1 MLTEIQEDE
10 ATVEDTGEEFV
21 AEETELDT
29 QSLYMRDIGRHALL
43 DADSER
49 ELGRRVQAGDEAARQ
64 QMIQANLRLV
74 VKIANRYA
82 HRGVPLLDLI
92 EEGNLGLIRAV
103 EKFDPERGF
112 RFSTYA
118 TWWVRQAVER
128 AIMNQGRSVRFPVH
142 VAKELA
148 RYQST
153 VRKLAQRQSTEVTPD
168 DVARELNAD
177 PQRVRDLMGQSAD
190 AVSLDAAYGDSDGD
204 GAPLKDTVADEGND
218 PAELLGDYGRAADL
232 DHWLDQLDARERQV
246 LRLRF
251 GLDTGESATLEEVGR
266 EVGLTRERVRQ
277 LQIRALKRLHG
288 MLGSAAPE
296 PTRAAIA
303 S

>member
-29 QSLYMRDIGRHALL
+29 QSLYMRDIGRHDLL
-43 DADSER
+43 NAESER
-49 ELGRRVQAGDEAARQ
+49 DLGRRVQAGDEAARQ
-64 QMIQANLRLV
+64 RMIQANLRLV

-153 VRKLAQRQSTEVTPD
+153 ARKLAQRQSTEVTPD

-218 PAELLGDYGRAADL
+218 PAELLGDYGQAADL
-232 DHWLDQLDARERQV
+232 DHWLDKLDARERQV

>member
-1 MLTEIQEDE
+1 MLTEVRDDE
-10 ATVEDTGEEFV
+10 ATAETTDEAFA

-29 QSLYMRDIGRHALL
+29 QSLYMRDIGRHELL
-43 DADSER
+43 DAESER
-49 ELGRRVQAGDEAARQ
+49 ELGRRVQAGEEAARQ
-64 QMIQANLRLV
+64 RMIQANLRLV

-82 HRGVPLLDLI
+82 HRGVALLDLI

-142 VAKELA
+142 VAKELS
-148 RYQST
+148 RYQAAA
-153 VRKLAQRQSTEVTPD
+153 RRLGQQQSTEVTPD
-168 DVARELNAD
+168 DVARELAVD

-190 AVSLDAAYGDSDGD
+190 AISLDAAYGDSD

-218 PAELLGDYGRAADL
+218 PAELLGDYGRAADM
-232 DHWLDQLDARERQV
+232 DHWLDQLEPRERQV

>member
-1 MLTEIQEDE
+1 MLTEMRE
-10 ATVEDTGEEFV
+10 GEEVLQTTEEEPV
-21 AEETELDT
+21 ADETELDV

-43 DADSER
+43 DAENER
-49 ELGRRVQAGDEAARQ
+49 ELGRRVQAGDETARQ
-64 QMIQANLRLV
+64 RMIQANLRLV

-128 AIMNQGRSVRFPVH
+128 TIMNQGRSVRFPVH

-153 VRKLAQRQSTEVTPD
+153 ARKLSQKQSTEVTPD
-168 DVARELNAD
+168 DVARELDVD
-177 PQRVRDLMGQSAD
+177 PVRVRDLMSQSAD
-190 AVSLDAAYGDSDGD
+190 AVSLDAAYGDNDGD
-204 GAPLKDTVADEGND
+204 GTPLKDTVADEGND
-218 PAELLGDYGRAADL
+218 PVDLLGDYGRAADL
-232 DHWLDQLDARERQV
+232 EHWLKQLEPREHEV

-266 EVGLTRERVRQ
+266 MVGLTRERVRQ
-277 LQIRALKRLHG
+277 VQIRALKRLHG
-288 MLGSAAPE
+288 LLGSAAPE

>member
-1 MLTEIQEDE
+1 MLTEVRDDE
-10 ATVEDTGEEFV
+10 ATAETTDEAFA

-29 QSLYMRDIGRHALL
+29 QSLYMRDIGRHELL
-43 DADSER
+43 DAESER
-49 ELGRRVQAGDEAARQ
+49 ELGRRVQAGEEAARQ
-64 QMIQANLRLV
+64 RMIQANLRLV

-82 HRGVPLLDLI
+82 HRGVALLDLI

-142 VAKELA
+142 VAKELS
-148 RYQST
+148 RYQAAA
-153 VRKLAQRQSTEVTPD
+153 RRLGQQQSTEVTPD
-168 DVARELNAD
+168 DVARELAVD

-190 AVSLDAAYGDSDGD
+190 AISLDAAYGDSD

-218 PAELLGDYGRAADL
+218 PAELLGDYGRAADM
-232 DHWLDQLDARERQV
+232 DHWLDQLEPRERQV

-296 PTRAAIA
+296 
-303 S
+303 